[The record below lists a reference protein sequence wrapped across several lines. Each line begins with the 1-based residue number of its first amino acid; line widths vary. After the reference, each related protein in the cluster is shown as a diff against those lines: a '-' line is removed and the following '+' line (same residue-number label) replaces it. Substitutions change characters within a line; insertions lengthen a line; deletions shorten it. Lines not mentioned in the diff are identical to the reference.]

1 MQPKKKNSSSMYE
14 LFSMSEMKSIN
25 EIKEAQN
32 NTAQGNQASLSNFLN
47 NTNNTNN
54 TNNGTQ
60 SGEFDYQNK
69 MQFVKGDF
77 YTDPDEIKK
86 IVNYLNQRQ

>member
-32 NTAQGNQASLSNFLN
+32 
-47 NTNNTNN
+47 
-54 TNNGTQ
+54 
-60 SGEFDYQNK
+60 K
-69 MQFVKGDF
+69 
-77 YTDPDEIKK
+77 TD
-86 IVNYLNQRQ
+86 